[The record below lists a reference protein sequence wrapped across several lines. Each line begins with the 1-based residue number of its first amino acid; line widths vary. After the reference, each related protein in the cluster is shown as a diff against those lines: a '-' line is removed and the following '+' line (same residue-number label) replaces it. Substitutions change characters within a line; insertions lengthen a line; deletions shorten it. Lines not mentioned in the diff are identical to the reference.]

1 MSVTRETAAKWIMDL
16 RDRYSK
22 QAEKYEAQGALIPMD
37 ALYPYIQALD
47 LALTA
52 LRPVSREQVEKVWR
66 GEWIPAESDFDDDDT
81 LFDVDD
87 WCDWQCSACHN
98 EVCYDDPMER
108 RWLPKFCP
116 NCGAPMTDEAVDILL
131 KRLEALYENRD

>member
-1 MSVTRETAAKWIMDL
+1 MTLKEATEILRKRQRYCKVIANHANATVKADELREI
-16 RDRYSK
+16 
-22 QAEKYEAQGALIPMD
+22 EAID
-37 ALYPYIQALD
+37 I
-47 LALTA
+47 ALTA
-52 LRPVSREQVEKVWR
+52 LRPVSREKVEKVWR

-116 NCGAPMTDEAVDILL
+116 NCGAPMTDEAV
-131 KRLEALYENRD
+131 KMVMERLNKLEETKK

>member
-1 MSVTRETAAKWIMDL
+1 MSMTLEEAIKLLKQYQGYEPMSPDGETLKHSFDL
-16 RDRYSK
+16 TDETVDTLLS
-22 QAEKYEAQGALIPMD
+22 
-37 ALYPYIQALD
+37 
-47 LALTA
+47 A
-52 LRPVSREQVEKVWR
+52 LRPVSREQVERMR

-116 NCGAPMTDEAVDILL
+116 NCGAPMTDEAVEMVME
-131 KRLEALYENRD
+131 RLEALYGKAD

>member
-1 MSVTRETAAKWIMDL
+1 MTREEAIEFL
-16 RDRYSK
+16 SRYIDNECYT
-22 QAEKYEAQGALIPMD
+22 EKCQEAHRMAIS
-37 ALYPYIQALD
+37 
-47 LALTA
+47 A
-52 LRPVSREQVEKVWR
+52 LRPVSREQVEKMWR
-66 GEWIPAESDFDDDDT
+66 GEWTPAESDFDDDDT

-116 NCGAPMTDEAVDILL
+116 NCGAAMTDEAVEMVMR
-131 KRLEALYENRD
+131 RLEAMYGEAKAD